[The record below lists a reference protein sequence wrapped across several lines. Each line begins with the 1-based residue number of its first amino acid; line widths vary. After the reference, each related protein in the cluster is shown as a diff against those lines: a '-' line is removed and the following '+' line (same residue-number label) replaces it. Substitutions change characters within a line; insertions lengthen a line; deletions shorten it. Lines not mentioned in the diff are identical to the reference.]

1 MHYDK
6 RLITM
11 PGVIVK
17 DNMVNDR
24 KGCVM
29 SKGVEGR

>member
-17 DNMVNDR
+17 DKMVNDR
-24 KGCVM
+24 TGCV
-29 SKGVEGR
+29 KGVEGR

>member
-1 MHYDK
+1 
-6 RLITM
+6 M

-17 DNMVNDR
+17 DKMVNDR
-24 KGCVM
+24 TGCVM